1 MRGKFLIRMQI
12 PLKLCKSFSKRALLL
27 TIAYFTF
34 VLTISAQEK
43 KITIK
48 QTNKQLSEILNEIE
62 SKSGYSFLVRSSD
75 LNLKQIVSID
85 AKNLII
91 TEILSILFKNKG
103 INYEINGKNVSIY
116 IPQKSIDK
124 SDLQKE
130 SKNVFGT
137 VTDEK
142 GVPIIGAS
150 IIINGTTKGT
160 ITDVNGTFSL
170 EVQSDSKIK
179 ISYIGY
185 LSKEVAIN
193 NQDRLTI
200 TLIED
205 TKALEEVVVI
215 GYGSM
220 KKIDLTGAVT
230 SANINAFKESP
241 NVSIMQ
247 SLQGSVP
254 GLNIGQVNEAGEN
267 PSFTIRGQNT
277 FNAGNTGPLIVV
289 DGIIYKGGMNDLNP
303 SDVKSVDILK
313 DASSA
318 SIYGSRAANGVI
330 LITTLSGEAK
340 AGKPVITY
348 STSYST
354 QDPVNI
360 LRPLNREQWIT
371 RIKDAVWDKA
381 YLAPDYITPNPNFNI
396 ESEWVAEEIKQGYV
410 NGTDFNWLDAAT
422 QTGHTKNDFLSI
434 SGKNQGSTYYISLGI
449 TDQLGYIMNDKFK
462 RYTGKI
468 NIENKINKWLNIGVQ
483 TNVNFGDY
491 SGMTPTMGD
500 IMRMSP
506 LTSPYD
512 QNGVLIRQ
520 PMGQNVP
527 NPFQPTQIND
537 LNTKISLFGNLYADI
552 NIPFIKGLTYRI
564 NYSHNYRTADR
575 FQTDPNASNYQGSA
589 SKYNESE
596 YDWTLDNILTYN
608 RTFNVD
614 HKVLLTLVSG
624 REESQF
630 ETTSASNSVF
640 PNLDLG
646 YNNLSVGSNPEVL
659 STAWDESSLYY
670 MGRAHYSY
678 KNKYLG
684 TFTLRRDGFSGFSE
698 TKKFAIFPSAAL
710 AWIISEE
717 KFMQNKPLTIEFLKL
732 RASYGQTGNRTA
744 GRYSTLAKVT
754 AKTANGYIYGD
765 DGNVTVG
772 QNVTSI
778 SNSDLQWETTL
789 GTNLGIDFS
798 ILKNRITGNIEYYN
812 TNTSNILYNRNLPYA
827 SGFSTITYNIGQ
839 IHNQGMEFSINT
851 INIKTNDFRWETTFN
866 FSINRNKV
874 ISIVGK
880 WNDANQDGIEDD
892 QISNSLF
899 IGEPLN
905 AIYSYNITGIYQLGD
920 PNIPAG
926 YKPGQYIVTDL
937 NEDGLITTAD
947 RSIIGYKDPNYR
959 FSLANTFKYKNF
971 SLFVFINSVQGGKNY
986 YMALNDPSSWGG
998 STATT
1003 NSNAVAWD
1011 YWTPANPNA
1020 KYQQLFYPTPVANSR
1035 IQDRSFI
1042 RLQNVS
1048 LSYQFDNKILKKIGI
1063 QNLKLYVSGQNL
1075 YTLTNWEGWD
1085 PETGQGWGANGS
1097 PVLRSFT
1104 AGLDVSF

>member
-1 MRGKFLIRMQI
+1 MKGRKIISRVFILMVLLAMPSILSAQNQKVKLTGKNITLKMAFAQI
-12 PLKLCKSFSKRALLL
+12 EKQTGLSVDYDAKTIDPNRVLSSTPKSDVLSV
-27 TIAYFTF
+27 
-34 VLTISAQEK
+34 VLTQMLKGTDCNYTINKSHII
-43 KITIK
+43 ITALPK
-48 QTNKQLSEILNEIE
+48 SNEANTNNEILP
-62 SKSGYSFLVRSSD
+62 SKIISG
-75 LNLKQIVSID
+75 IVVD
-85 AKNLII
+85 
-91 TEILSILFKNKG
+91 NKG
-103 INYEINGKNVSIY
+103 VS
-116 IPQKSIDK
+116 
-124 SDLQKE
+124 
-130 SKNVFGT
+130 
-137 VTDEK
+137 
-142 GVPIIGAS
+142 IIGATVK
-150 IIINGTTKGT
+150 IEGTSKGT
-160 ITDVNGTFSL
+160 ITDLDGKFTIEAPTN
-170 EVQSDSKIK
+170 SKLVV
-179 ISYIGY
+179 SYIGY
-185 LSKEVAIN
+185 NTS
-193 NQDRLTI
+193 I
-200 TLIED
+200 TALQGKTDVKILLAD
-205 TKALEEVVVI
+205 SSIGLEEVVVI

-220 KKIDLTGAVT
+220 KKKDLTGAVT

-277 FNAGNTGPLIVV
+277 FNDKNTGPLIVV

-303 SDVKSVDILK
+303 ADIKSVDILK

-360 LRPLNREQWIT
+360 LKPLNREQWLT
-371 RIKDAVWDKA
+371 RVKDAVWDKA
-381 YLAPDYITPNPNFNI
+381 YLAPDYTNPNPDFNI
-396 ESEWVAEEIKQGYV
+396 ESEWVANEIKQGYV

-422 QTGHTKNDFLSI
+422 QTGHSKNDFLSI

-468 NIENKINKWLNIGVQ
+468 NLENKINEWLNIGVQ
-483 TNVNFGDY
+483 TNVTFGDY

-506 LTSPYD
+506 LTTPYD
-512 QNGVLIRQ
+512 QNGVFVRQ
-520 PMGQNVP
+520 PMGQNVL

-537 LNTKISLFGNLYADI
+537 LNTKMSLFGNLYADI
-552 NIPFIKGLTYRI
+552 NIPFIKGLTYRM

-575 FQTDPNASNYQGSA
+575 FQTDPNAANYQGLA

-614 HKVLLTLVSG
+614 HKVLLTLLSG

-630 ETTSASNSVF
+630 EAAKASNSVF
-640 PNLDLG
+640 SNLDLG
-646 YNNLSVGSNPEVL
+646 YNNLSVGTNPAVESN
-659 STAWDESSLYY
+659 AWNESSLYY

-684 TFTLRRDGFSGFSE
+684 TFTIRRDGFSGFSE
-698 TKKFAIFPSAAL
+698 TKKFAIFPSGAL
-710 AWIISEE
+710 AWIASEE
-717 KFMQNKPLTIEFLKL
+717 KFMRNKPLSIEFLKF

-744 GRYSTLAKVT
+744 GRYSTLAIVS
-754 AKTANGYIYGD
+754 AKAANGYIYGD
-765 DGNVTVG
+765 GGSVTVG
-772 QNVTSI
+772 QNVTSV

-798 ILKNRITGNIEYYN
+798 ILNNRITGNIEYYN
-812 TNTSNILYNRNLPYA
+812 TNTSNILYDRNLPYA
-827 SGFSTITYNIGQ
+827 SGFTKIIYNIGQ
-839 IHNQGMEFSINT
+839 IHNEGVEFSINT
-851 INIKTNDFRWETTFN
+851 TNIKTKDFRWETTLN
-866 FSINRNKV
+866 FSINRNKI

-880 WNDANQDGIEDD
+880 WNDANHDGIEDD

-899 IGEPLN
+899 IGQPLN
-905 AIYSYNITGIYQLGD
+905 AIYSYDITGTYQLGD

-926 YKPGQYIVTDL
+926 YKPGQYIVRDL
-937 NEDGLITTAD
+937 NDDGLITTAD
-947 RSIIGYKDPNYR
+947 RSIIGYKDPSYR
-959 FSLANTFKYKNF
+959 FSIANTFKYKNF

-998 STATT
+998 GTATT

-1020 KYQQLFYPTPVANSR
+1020 RYQQLFYPTPVANSR
-1035 IQDRSFI
+1035 VQDRSFI

-1048 LSYQFDNKILKKIGI
+1048 LSYQFDNKVLKKIGL

-1085 PETGQGWGANGS
+1085 PETGQGWGQNGS
-1097 PVLRSFT
+1097 PVLRSLT